1 MISAIIAAA
10 GAGRR
15 MGSGRN
21 KVFLPLAGQPILA
34 VSCQALA
41 ACEPIGELVIAAAPG
56 EVAEV
61 HSLLTQYPP
70 GKPWQVVAGGEER
83 QYSIAKALAA
93 VCAEAEYILVH
104 DAARP
109 LVQGDDICRV
119 LEAAVQY
126 EAAGLAVP
134 MKDTVKQIDEEQ
146 FAVDTPPRQS
156 LWAIQTPQAF
166 AASLLRRAYNQADE
180 EGFLGTDDA
189 SLVERLGVKVKLV
202 QGSYSNIKITTPE
215 DSMVAEVLYRK
226 RQEEMRIGIG
236 YDVHRFSAGRK
247 LILGGVEIPY
257 ELGLEGH
264 SDADVLLHAIKD
276 ALLGAA
282 ALGDI
287 GRHFPD
293 TDEQYR
299 GASSLLLLQ
308 RVKEILGVKG
318 YSVHNLDATIIAEK
332 PRLASYIPQMNR
344 TIADTL
350 GIDTGQVNIKATTTE
365 GLGFTGRCEGIAA
378 QAVAAIKSM

>member
-34 VSCQALA
+34 ASCQTLA
-41 ACEPIGELVIAAAPG
+41 ACESVGELVIAAAPG
-56 EVAEV
+56 EVTEV
-61 HSLLTQYPP
+61 RSLLTQYPP

-109 LVQGDDICRV
+109 LVQGEDICRV

-134 MKDTVKQIDEEQ
+134 MKDTIKQIDEEQ
-146 FAVDTPPRQS
+146 FAVATPPRQS

-166 AASLLRRAYNQADE
+166 AASLLRRAYSRADE

-215 DSMVAEVLYRK
+215 DSMVAAVLCGKRK
-226 RQEEMRIGIG
+226 EDMRIGIG

-308 RVKEILGVKG
+308 RVKELLEEKG

-332 PRLASYIPQMNR
+332 PRLASYISQMNR
-344 TIADTL
+344 TIADAL

-365 GLGFTGRCEGIAA
+365 GLGFTGRREGIAA